1 MEYEAAGA
9 ASKSLLSRGIRHFYL
24 RPWAPGADELWY
36 CFGCFSESTRS
47 VTRIN
52 PERER
57 KRERERNL
65 PASATLSRCFL
76 YLPTGWAADRGK
88 RGQTEVYTF
97 ISSSGNA
104 QLAYLLW
111 SSDCFISSP
120 TFRTLYAQSGSWF
133 HGVPSSLPLALF
145 FPSVLSSSLP
155 PFSFVSVFSG
165 SLLVAAERIFL
176 CAPLERLDRGFHGN
190 LEIVTRQARPPL
202 QRATSRWIAEIF
214 RSTFIEWKNL
224 YQLCCS
230 SYVSRLRIKFKAE
243 ISCPFPLELVWNV
256 CCVNRIMPFDHLH
269 RYFHVHKYPSEG
281 SEETLYNK
289 DMDHKKE
296 NKKKTIA
303 LLVKWQS
310 FFVHRLDL
318 PIC

>member
-1 MEYEAAGA
+1 MG
-9 ASKSLLSRGIRHFYL
+9 SRGRRVMILFRLLLGIYAIGDSDKPRKGEKKREGAKSACLRNPISVLSVPSDRLDRGQREAGSDGGIHFYFFI
-24 RPWAPGADELWY
+24 RQR
-36 CFGCFSESTRS
+36 STCLPFMIVWLLHQFTNFPNAVCPVRFLISWCSFLSPSRS
-47 VTRIN
+47 
-52 PERER
+52 
-57 KRERERNL
+57 
-65 PASATLSRCFL
+65 
-76 YLPTGWAADRGK
+76 
-88 RGQTEVYTF
+88 
-97 ISSSGNA
+97 
-104 QLAYLLW
+104 
-111 SSDCFISSP
+111 
-120 TFRTLYAQSGSWF
+120 
-133 HGVPSSLPLALF
+133 F

-269 RYFHVHKYPSEG
+269 RYFHAHKYPSEG

-296 NKKKTIA
+296 NKKKTTA